1 VFRYSGVQVFRYS
14 GVQVFR
20 GETDEP
26 AFDFADPEH
35 LNT

>member
-1 VFRYSGVQVFRYS
+1 LWGVQVFRYS

-20 GETDEP
+20 GDNDGL
-26 AFDFADPEH
+26 AFDLVGPEH

>member
-1 VFRYSGVQVFRYS
+1 VFRYSGVQVFRVDKDS
-14 GVQVFR
+14 F
-20 GETDEP
+20 